1 MQNIDVV
8 FFDAG
13 GGHRSAA
20 TALDLVIR
28 QQRRPWNV
36 RLVNLQELLDEID
49 IARKFTGLRVQDIYN
64 TMLRKGW
71 TLGSPQL
78 VPLMHGL
85 IRLFHRRQVE
95 ILKRHW
101 IRSQPDL
108 AVSVIPNFNRALF
121 ESLSMALPGVPM
133 VTILTDLADYP
144 PHFWLEPQDQW
155 VICGTERAVE
165 QAKAMGLD
173 PSKILRAS
181 GMILH
186 PKFYE
191 TTAVNR
197 TSERARLGLEEDWP
211 TGIVLFGGYGSG
223 VMEKI
228 LDRLDRS
235 GLKLQLILICGH
247 NDKLRNRLRAHKGR
261 IPVWVEGFTQ
271 EIPYFMRLADFFIG
285 KPGPGSIS
293 EALAMGLPVIVECN
307 AWTLPQERYNARWIM
322 EQGVGL
328 VVHKFGDIE
337 PAVRT
342 LLEPSHFA
350 RFRSRV
356 ASVQNRAIFEIPEFL
371 ERILETRR

>member
-13 GGHRSAA
+13 GGHRNAA
-20 TALDLVIR
+20 MALDWVVRR
-28 QQRRPWNV
+28 QQRPWNV

-49 IARKFTGLRVQDIYN
+49 IFRKFTGLRVQDIYN

-108 AVSVIPNFNRALF
+108 AISVIPNFNRALF
-121 ESLSMALPGVPM
+121 ESLSIALPGVPM

-155 VICGTERAVE
+155 VICGTDRAVE

-173 PSKILRAS
+173 PSKIFRAS

-186 PKFYE
+186 PRFYE
-191 TTAVNR
+191 TPTMDRQA
-197 TSERARLGLEEDWP
+197 ERARLGLKEDWP
-211 TGIVLFGGYGSG
+211 TGVVLFGGYGSN
-223 VMEKI
+223 VMEEI

-247 NDKLRNRLRAHKGR
+247 NDPLRDRLRARRSR
-261 IPVWVEGFTQ
+261 IPVWIEGFTH
-271 EIPYFMRLADFFIG
+271 EVPYFMRLADFFIG

-307 AWTLPQERYNARWIM
+307 AWTLPQERYNARWVM
-322 EQGVGL
+322 QEGLGL
-328 VVHKFGDIE
+328 VVRKFGEIDT
-337 PAVRT
+337 AVKN
-342 LLEPSHFA
+342 LLEPAHFV
-350 RFRSRV
+350 RFQSRV
-356 ASVQNRAIFEIPEFL
+356 ASIRNRAIFEIPEFL
-371 ERILETRR
+371 ERILESRR